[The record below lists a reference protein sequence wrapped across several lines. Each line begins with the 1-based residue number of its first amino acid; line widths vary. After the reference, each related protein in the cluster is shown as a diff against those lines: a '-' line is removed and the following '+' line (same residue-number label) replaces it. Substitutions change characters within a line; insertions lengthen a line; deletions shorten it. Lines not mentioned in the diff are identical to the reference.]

1 MTAILG
7 GVGAAFCWAGA
18 TLCSS
23 RSSREIGAPSV
34 LAWVMLVGFVAVL
47 PFAMAAGSPPQGSA
61 LGWFVVLGMANVVG
75 LLLEYT
81 GLRRGKV
88 GVVVAITSTEGAVA
102 AILAAIF
109 GEAVPAATAALLVVI
124 ATGVVLAALEP
135 GAPVPARGTKRAV
148 PLAIG
153 AAVSFGIG
161 LYAAGRV
168 SGEFPLAWVVIPARV
183 LGVAFLVVP
192 LAVTRRLKITRST
205 VPLVVSAGL
214 LEVVGFVSFVLGA
227 RHGIAITSVLGSQF
241 AALSAFGA
249 FVLFGE
255 RLHRVQIAG
264 IAAILV
270 GVSSLALLRA

>member
-23 RSSREIGAPSV
+23 RSSRAIGAPSV

-47 PFAMAAGSPPQGSA
+47 PFAVAAGSPPQGTA
-61 LGWFVVLGMANVVG
+61 LGWFVILGLANVVG

-102 AILAAIF
+102 AILAALF
-109 GEAVPAATAALLVVI
+109 GEAVPAATAVLLMVI

-135 GAPVPARGTKRAV
+135 GAPVPDRATKRAV

-192 LAVTRRLKITRST
+192 LAATRRLRITRST
-205 VPLVVSAGL
+205 VPLVVAAGL

-255 RLHRVQIAG
+255 RLHRIQIAG

>member
-1 MTAILG
+1 MTAIVG
-7 GVGAAFCWAGA
+7 GVGAALCWAGA

-47 PFAMAAGSPPQGSA
+47 PFAVEAGAPPHGSA
-61 LGWFVVLGMANVVG
+61 LGWFVVLGLANIVG

-102 AILAAIF
+102 AILAAVF

-124 ATGVVLAALEP
+124 AAGVVLAALEP
-135 GAPVPARGTKRAV
+135 GAPVPDRATKSAV

-168 SGEFPLAWVVIPARV
+168 SGQFPLAWVVIPARV

-192 LAVTRRLKITRST
+192 LAATRRLRITRST
-205 VPLVVSAGL
+205 VPLVVAAGL

-227 RHGIAITSVLGSQF
+227 RHGIAVTSVLGSQF

-255 RLHRVQIAG
+255 RLHRIQIAG
-264 IAAILV
+264 IVAILV

>member
-1 MTAILG
+1 VTAILG
-7 GVGAAFCWAGA
+7 GVGAALCWAAA

-23 RSSREIGAPSV
+23 RSSRAIGAPSV
-34 LAWVMLVGFVAVL
+34 LAWVMLIGFVAVL
-47 PFAMAAGSPPQGSA
+47 PFAVSAGVPPQGSA
-61 LGWFVVLGMANVVG
+61 LGWLAVLGLANVVG

-88 GVVVAITSTEGAVA
+88 GVVVAITSTEGAFA

-109 GEAVPAATAALLVVI
+109 GEPVPAATAVALAVI

-135 GAPVPARGTKRAV
+135 GAPVPGRETKRAV

-168 SGEFPLAWVVIPARV
+168 SGEFPLAWVLIPARAF
-183 LGVAFLVVP
+183 GVALLVVP
-192 LAVTRRLKITRST
+192 LAATRRLKITRRV
-205 VPLVVSAGL
+205 VPLVVAAGL

-241 AALSAFGA
+241 AALATFGA

-255 RLHRVQIAG
+255 RLHRIQIAG

-270 GVSSLALLRA
+270 GVASLTLLRA